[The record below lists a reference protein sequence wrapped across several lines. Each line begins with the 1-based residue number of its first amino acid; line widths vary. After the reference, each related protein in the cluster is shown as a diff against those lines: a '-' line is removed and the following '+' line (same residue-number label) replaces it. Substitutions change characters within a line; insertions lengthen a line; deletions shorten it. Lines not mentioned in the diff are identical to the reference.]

1 MIKITQPWIE
11 HKNGKSRCYCDI
23 FIEKNK
29 KTIWFEVEEEY
40 GDYLCTERADA
51 YVIGMLNWAMREN
64 KNIKSEIPVT
74 EELLYSINTILIPSL
89 AKYSKNLNHILVEA
103 PVAPPLTEGKA
114 VGTGCSCGIDSFDAI
129 YNHMNSYYKGMDL
142 THLCINNV
150 GAFNECYSEYGEEK
164 VKEER
169 YIIADNVS
177 NELGLKLIKTDSNFG
192 EEIKQNH
199 YLTNTYS
206 GVFAIYMLQ
215 KFWKV
220 YYLASAGLDYS
231 EFTIINNDS
240 EDSAHYDLLSLQCF
254 SHAGLKIFS
263 EGGEKTRLEKTKN
276 IADFKIAKKYLH
288 VCTSKST
295 NCGLCSK
302 CRRTLVTLD
311 LLNKLEDFYQVFDI
325 EYYKKNKKLYYKW
338 LCSQYINND
347 TMNKPVYQEMMKRK
361 EFRKIVFT
369 HSIKSKLKFCL
380 KKSVK
385 NVYSKVDS
393 IRG

>member
-231 EFTIINNDS
+231 EFTIINN
-240 EDSAHYDLLSLQCF
+240 EVLLLF
-254 SHAGLKIFS
+254 
-263 EGGEKTRLEKTKN
+263 EKL
-276 IADFKIAKKYLH
+276 
-288 VCTSKST
+288 
-295 NCGLCSK
+295 
-302 CRRTLVTLD
+302 
-311 LLNKLEDFYQVFDI
+311 
-325 EYYKKNKKLYYKW
+325 
-338 LCSQYINND
+338 
-347 TMNKPVYQEMMKRK
+347 
-361 EFRKIVFT
+361 
-369 HSIKSKLKFCL
+369 
-380 KKSVK
+380 
-385 NVYSKVDS
+385 
-393 IRG
+393 